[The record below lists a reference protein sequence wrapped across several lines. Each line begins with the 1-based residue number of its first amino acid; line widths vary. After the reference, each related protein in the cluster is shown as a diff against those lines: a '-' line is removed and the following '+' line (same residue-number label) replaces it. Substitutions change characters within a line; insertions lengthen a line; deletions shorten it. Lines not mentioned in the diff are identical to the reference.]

1 MHRIFIPPT
10 EIKKGPFQITN
21 QKAHYLNSV
30 LRCKKGDNIIIFDGQ
45 GNCFEAVILKSEKKI
60 VVLEIKEK
68 ISCDVESK
76 FEIIL
81 VQGLLKGSKMDLVI
95 QKSTE
100 LGVKEIIPAIT
111 ERSQLRETD
120 KIIRWR
126 KIAEEASRQSGRVII
141 PLIHEPIEFK
151 KVFTTSE
158 RDSFKGFIFY
168 EEGGMK
174 LSEAF
179 QKIEIQDSRYSTQDT
194 KRSKNLQSHK
204 SFILHHASSPIH
216 IFIGPEG
223 GFTREE
229 VNYAE
234 EKGLIITSLGKR
246 ILRSE
251 TAAIVAMALVQFL
264 LGDLC

>member
-1 MHRIFIPPT
+1 MHRIFIPTT

-21 QKAHYLNSV
+21 QKARYLNSV
-30 LRCKKGDNIIIFDGQ
+30 LRCKEGDNIVIFDGE
-45 GNCFEAVILKSEKKI
+45 GNCFKAEILKSQKKS

-68 ISCDVESK
+68 ISCDVEPR
-76 FEIIL
+76 FDIIL
-81 VQGLLKGSKMDLVI
+81 VQGLLKGSKMDMVV

-126 KIAEEASRQSGRVII
+126 KIAEEASRQSGRSII
-141 PLIHEPIEFK
+141 PLIHKPIEFK
-151 KVFTTSE
+151 KIFTTSE
-158 RDSFKGFIFY
+158 RDMLQGFIFY

-174 LSEAF
+174 LSEAI
-179 QKIEIQDSRYSTQDT
+179 QKIKIRDSEYSIQYT
-194 KRSKNLQSHK
+194 KRDKSLQSHE
-204 SFILHHASSPIH
+204 SFIFHHASSPIH

-223 GFTREE
+223 SFTREE
-229 VNYAE
+229 VNYAKE
-234 EKGLIITSLGKR
+234 EGLIITSLGKR

-251 TAAIVAMALVQFL
+251 TAAIVAIALVQFL
-264 LGDLC
+264 LGDLD